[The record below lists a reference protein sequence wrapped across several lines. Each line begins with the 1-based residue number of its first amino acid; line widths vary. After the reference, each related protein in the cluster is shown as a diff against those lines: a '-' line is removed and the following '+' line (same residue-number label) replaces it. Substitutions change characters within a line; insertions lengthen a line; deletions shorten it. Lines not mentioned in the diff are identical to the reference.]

1 MLEDALLSTG
11 LLVVVAKLAEGILQR
26 FRLNSIVAYTA
37 TGILLG
43 PVSGIVEINSYLQIL
58 LSIGI
63 FLYFF
68 LIGLDELDVSAFM
81 QSIHRRFFIAAVIS
95 VLIPIMASLVVTF
108 DLIFDF
114 GLGLDFSG
122 SLALAGVLSLT
133 SLGVVAKVLID
144 ADRLRQ
150 PIGIE
155 MFTVALIAEL
165 LVLLVIGFTIGEH
178 AQHVSV
184 AGVLILLG
192 QIAAFI
198 VGTWVLAGRV
208 IPPLIEFLER
218 LLRVPQLSFGL
229 ILGVLFIAVVGAERI
244 GLHGSLGA
252 LLLGVALSRLPH
264 QVHRDII
271 PGMKSVA
278 DGFFVPL
285 FFSSAGL
292 HLSLSFTELPA
303 WTITAVIVVP
313 LIGKFAG
320 AWIGASA
327 ARFEM
332 PFTIATGL
340 MAKGVA
346 EIAVLLV
353 LLENGVIGSDIF
365 SLFVLIMLAYILLT
379 PPVINLAV
387 SRAKPADPVP
397 LPHPVPPS
405 LIRFALDDIRVGDV
419 IDPNHNHPASRLT
432 VREFA
437 DGWIVP
443 GQQDYV
449 ITDGDELAGIVS
461 LAMLRYLPKHAW
473 SDTPLGKIARSTTP
487 NTWMDEPVEDALQQM
502 TESSL
507 TAIPVMD
514 RESRAFVGSITSQDI
529 LDLITTELRGAR

>member
-11 LLVVVAKLAEGILQR
+11 LLIVVAKLAEGVLQR
-26 FRLNSIVAYTA
+26 FRLNSIIAYTA
-37 TGILLG
+37 TGIILG
-43 PVSGIVEINSYLQIL
+43 PVTGIVELNSYLQIL

-81 QSIHRRFFIAAVIS
+81 SAIHRRFFIAAVIS
-95 VLIPIMASLVVTF
+95 VVVPIMASLVVTF

-133 SLGVVAKVLID
+133 SLGVVAKALID

-150 PIGIE
+150 PIGLE

-165 LVLLVIGFTIGEH
+165 LVLLIIGFTIGEH
-178 AQHVSV
+178 AEHVSLD
-184 AGVLILLG
+184 GVLILLV
-192 QIAAFI
+192 QIVVFI
-198 VGTWVLAGRV
+198 AGTWVLAGRV
-208 IPPLIEFLER
+208 IPPLIELLER

-292 HLSLSFTELPA
+292 HLSLSFTEMQV
-303 WTITAVIVVP
+303 WTIVALIVVP
-313 LIGKFAG
+313 LIGNFAG
-320 AWIGASA
+320 AWLGASA

-346 EIAVLLV
+346 EIAILLV
-353 LLENGVIGSDIF
+353 LLENGIIGPDVF

-379 PPVINLAV
+379 PPAISLAV
-387 SRAKPADPVP
+387 SRAKPTEPVS
-397 LPHPVPPS
+397 LPQPVPPS
-405 LIRFALDDIRVGDV
+405 MLRFALEDITVGDI
-419 IDPNHNHPASRLT
+419 IDRNHPHPGTNLT

-437 DGWIVP
+437 DQWINA

-449 ITDGDELAGIVS
+449 ITDRDGVVGLVS

-473 SDTPLGKIARSTTP
+473 SDTPLSKIARVTTP
-487 NTWMDEPVEDALQQM
+487 NTWVDEPAEDALQRM
-502 TESSL
+502 TENSL
-507 TAIPVMD
+507 TAMPVLD
-514 RESRAFVGSITSQDI
+514 RESKAFVGSITSQDV
-529 LDLITTELRGAR
+529 LDLITTEVRGSR